1 MGGFAIPGWLKLQRK
16 ECRYLFLV
24 MQFNRDTERMLM
36 SDLIH
41 DAAAP
46 AGWAL
51 IPSPSAKDRRVCL
64 RKQLELVET
73 DWHDLLGL
81 TQGAPQVA

>member
-1 MGGFAIPGWLKLQRK
+1 
-16 ECRYLFLV
+16 
-24 MQFNRDTERMLM
+24 
-36 SDLIH
+36 
-41 DAAAP
+41 
-46 AGWAL
+46 
-51 IPSPSAKDRRVCL
+51 RRVCL

>member
-1 MGGFAIPGWLKLQRK
+1 
-16 ECRYLFLV
+16 
-24 MQFNRDTERMLM
+24 M